1 MLKDNK
7 MVLGIYGAGG
17 LGREVFE
24 LASVINNNNKQWSEI
39 VFIDDADAISNPRN
53 IRVLKFSNII
63 NEFSVSDIQICIAIG
78 EPATR
83 KILYDKIIANGLEL
97 TTLVHPDVVIPDS
110 TIIGR
115 GTVIC
120 KFLSITCDITI
131 GKNVYIHP
139 NVCIGHDS
147 IIGEHTVVSS
157 YVDVAGDCKIG
168 SNTFLA
174 INVCMRQGISI
185 GDDTIIGMGSVVHRD
200 IPNDVIAMGN
210 PARPMKKNEEH
221 RVFR

>member
-1 MLKDNK
+1 MLKMNE

-39 VFIDDADAISNPRN
+39 IFIDDADEINNPRN
-53 IRVLKFSNII
+53 IRVLKFSDII
-63 NEFSVSDIQICIAIG
+63 NEFSGIDIEICIATG
-78 EPATR
+78 EPAIR

-97 TTLVHPDVVIPDS
+97 TTLVHPDVVIPHS
-110 TIIGR
+110 TTIGK
-115 GTVIC
+115 GTIIC

-200 IPNDVIAMGN
+200 IPSDVIAMGN
-210 PARPMKKNEEH
+210 PARPMKKNEKR

>member
-1 MLKDNK
+1 MKNK
-7 MVLGIYGAGG
+7 MILGIYGAGG

-24 LASVINNNNKQWSEI
+24 LASVINDKNKQWSEI
-39 VFIDDADAISNPRN
+39 IFIDDADKIDNPRN
-53 IRVLKFSNII
+53 IRVLKFSDIK
-63 NEFSVSDIQICIAIG
+63 NEFNGIDIEICIAIG
-78 EPATR
+78 EPAIR

-97 TTLVHPDVVIPDS
+97 STLVHPDVVIPHS
-110 TIIGR
+110 TSIGK
-115 GTVIC
+115 GTIIC
-120 KFLSITCDITI
+120 KFLSITCDIMI
-131 GKNVYIHP
+131 GNNVYIHP

-157 YVDVAGDCKIG
+157 YVDVAGDCQIG
-168 SNTFLA
+168 SSTFLA

-185 GDDTIIGMGSVVHRD
+185 GSYTIVGMGSVVHRD
-200 IPNDVIAMGN
+200 IPNNVIALGN

>member
-1 MLKDNK
+1 MLKKNE

-39 VFIDDADAISNPRN
+39 IFIDDADEIDNPRN
-53 IRVLKFSNII
+53 IRVLKFSDII
-63 NEFSVSDIQICIAIG
+63 NEFSGIDIEICIATG
-78 EPATR
+78 EPAIR

-97 TTLVHPDVVIPDS
+97 TTLVHPDVVIPHS
-110 TIIGR
+110 TTIGK
-115 GTVIC
+115 GTIIC

-185 GDDTIIGMGSVVHRD
+185 GDDTIIGMGSVVHKD
-200 IPNDVIAMGN
+200 IPSDVIAMGN
-210 PARPMKKNEEH
+210 PARPMKKNEKR

>member
-1 MLKDNK
+1 MLKKNE

-39 VFIDDADAISNPRN
+39 IFIDDADEIDNPRN
-53 IRVLKFSNII
+53 IRVLKFSDII
-63 NEFSVSDIQICIAIG
+63 NEFSGIDIEICIATG
-78 EPATR
+78 EPAIR

-97 TTLVHPDVVIPDS
+97 TTLVHPDVVIPHS
-110 TIIGR
+110 TTIGK
-115 GTVIC
+115 GTIIC
-120 KFLSITCDITI
+120 KFLSITCDIMI
-131 GKNVYIHP
+131 GNNVYIHP

-147 IIGEHTVVSS
+147 VIGEHTVVSS
-157 YVDVAGDCKIG
+157 YVDVAGDCQIG
-168 SNTFLA
+168 SSTFLA

-185 GDDTIIGMGSVVHRD
+185 GNDTIVGMGSVVHRD
-200 IPNDVIAMGN
+200 IPNDVIALGN
-210 PARPMKKNEEH
+210 PARPMKRNEEH

>member
-1 MLKDNK
+1 MLKKNEI
-7 MVLGIYGAGG
+7 VLGIYGAGG

-39 VFIDDADAISNPRN
+39 IFIDDADEINNPRN
-53 IRVLKFSNII
+53 IRVLKFSDII
-63 NEFSVSDIQICIAIG
+63 NEFSGIDIEICIATG
-78 EPATR
+78 EPAIR

-97 TTLVHPDVVIPDS
+97 TTLVHPDVVIPHS
-110 TIIGR
+110 TTIGK
-115 GTVIC
+115 GTIIC

-200 IPNDVIAMGN
+200 IPSDVIAMGN
-210 PARPMKKNEEH
+210 PARPMKKNEKR

>member
-1 MLKDNK
+1 MLKKNE

-24 LASVINNNNKQWSEI
+24 LASIINNNNKQWSEI
-39 VFIDDADAISNPRN
+39 IFIDDEDGIDNPRN
-53 IRVLKFSNII
+53 IRVLKFSDII
-63 NEFSVSDIQICIAIG
+63 NEFSGIDIEICVAIG
-78 EPATR
+78 EPAIR

-97 TTLVHPDVVIPDS
+97 TTLVHPDVEIPTS
-110 TIIGR
+110 TTIGK
-115 GTVIC
+115 GTIIC
-120 KFLSITCDITI
+120 KFLSITCDIKI
-131 GKNVYIHP
+131 GNNVYIHP

-147 IIGEHTVVSS
+147 IVGEHTVVSS
-157 YVDVAGDCKIG
+157 YVDVPGDCQIG
-168 SNTFLA
+168 SRTFLA

-185 GDDTIIGMGSVVHRD
+185 GDDTIVGMGSVVHRD
-200 IPNDVIAMGN
+200 IPNDVIALGN

>member
-1 MLKDNK
+1 MKNK
-7 MVLGIYGAGG
+7 MILGIYGAGG

-24 LASVINNNNKQWSEI
+24 LASVINDKNKQWSEI
-39 VFIDDADAISNPRN
+39 IFIDDADKIDNPRN
-53 IRVLKFSNII
+53 IRVLKFSDIK
-63 NEFSVSDIQICIAIG
+63 NEFNGIDIEICIAIG
-78 EPATR
+78 EPAIR

-97 TTLVHPDVVIPDS
+97 STLVHPDVVIPHS
-110 TIIGR
+110 TSIGK
-115 GTVIC
+115 GTIIC
-120 KFLSITCDITI
+120 KFLSITCDIVI
-131 GKNVYIHP
+131 GNNVYIHP

-157 YVDVAGDCKIG
+157 YVDVAGDCQIG
-168 SNTFLA
+168 SSTFLA

-185 GDDTIIGMGSVVHRD
+185 GSYTIVGMGSVVHRD
-200 IPNDVIAMGN
+200 IPNNVIALGN

>member
-1 MLKDNK
+1 MKNK
-7 MVLGIYGAGG
+7 MILGIYGAGG

-24 LASVINNNNKQWSEI
+24 LASVINDKNKQWSEI
-39 VFIDDADAISNPRN
+39 IFIDDADKIDNPRN
-53 IRVLKFSNII
+53 IRVLKFSDIK
-63 NEFSVSDIQICIAIG
+63 NEFNGIDIEICIAIG
-78 EPATR
+78 EPAIR

-97 TTLVHPDVVIPDS
+97 TTLVHPDVVIPHS
-110 TIIGR
+110 TTIGK
-115 GTVIC
+115 GTIIC
-120 KFLSITCDITI
+120 KFLSITCDNVI
-131 GKNVYIHP
+131 GNNVYIHP

-157 YVDVAGDCKIG
+157 YVDVAGDCQIG
-168 SNTFLA
+168 SSTFLA

-185 GDDTIIGMGSVVHRD
+185 GSYTIVGMGSVVHRD
-200 IPNDVIAMGN
+200 IPNNVIALGN